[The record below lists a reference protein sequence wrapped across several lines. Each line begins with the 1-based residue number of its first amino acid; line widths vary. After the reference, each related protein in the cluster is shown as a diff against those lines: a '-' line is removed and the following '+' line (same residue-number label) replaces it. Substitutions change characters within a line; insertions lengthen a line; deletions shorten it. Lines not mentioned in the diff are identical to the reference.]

1 MKKSFIIIALFLTSI
16 TQCQITSNIISEVE
30 YNNIEINGI
39 KLKDFKATE
48 GNELKIKNLISKP
61 ILEKDINTGERGPS
75 NYWFKYNGFEIAFT
89 DNSGTPDHPGIAMFR
104 ITNNN
109 WSLKIKGKIITIGD
123 DINKLGSVVFN
134 IKING
139 DKGIIYQ
146 YCNGCNNYIGIDFN
160 QLTNEITRVYYVEQT

>member
-48 GNELKIKNLISKP
+48 GNELKIKNLIPKP
-61 ILEKDINTGERGPS
+61 ILEKDIKIGERGPS

-89 DNSGTPDHPGIAMFR
+89 DNYGAPDHPGIAMFS

-109 WSLKIKGKIITIGD
+109 WNVTI
-123 DINKLGSVVFN
+123 
-134 IKING
+134 
-139 DKGIIYQ
+139 
-146 YCNGCNNYIGIDFN
+146 
-160 QLTNEITRVYYVEQT
+160 